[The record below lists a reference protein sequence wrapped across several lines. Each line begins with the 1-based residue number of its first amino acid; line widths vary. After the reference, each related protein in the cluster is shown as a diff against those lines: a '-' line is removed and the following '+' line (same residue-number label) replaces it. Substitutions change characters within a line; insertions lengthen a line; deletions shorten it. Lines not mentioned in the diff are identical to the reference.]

1 MNANVLLASWHSFK
15 ACASSRRPSPCPWR
29 SSVTP
34 SHARTAT
41 GNSRRG
47 RLFGQVYGQITEI
60 HLAGC
65 QREVPRDDSGFIE
78 HNLGHGKPFGLMLQ
92 GLGRQPVVDL
102 LLTALE

>member
-34 SHARTAT
+34 SHAERQPVTAA
-41 GNSRRG
+41 RQA
-47 RLFGQVYGQITEI
+47 LGQVYGQITEV

-78 HNLGHGKPFGLMLQ
+78 QNLGHGKPFGLMLQ